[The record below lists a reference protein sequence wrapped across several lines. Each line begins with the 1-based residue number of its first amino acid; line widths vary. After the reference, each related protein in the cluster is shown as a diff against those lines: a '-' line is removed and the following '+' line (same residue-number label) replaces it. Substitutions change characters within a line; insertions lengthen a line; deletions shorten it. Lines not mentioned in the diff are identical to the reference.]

1 VYSSNTLIT
10 SLFPME
16 MKGKINSGLIAGVL
30 NGFCYVGSTL
40 STYGLG
46 AIADAFTDK
55 EAKYYG
61 WNEVF
66 WTIFAICIVVSAA
79 AVVYA
84 CIRRAMTVKNNAKEA
99 AQDNTEA

>member
-1 VYSSNTLIT
+1 
-10 SLFPME
+10 ME

-66 WTIFAICIVVSAA
+66 WTIFGICIVVSAA
-79 AVVYA
+79 AIVYT
-84 CIRRAMTVKNNAKEA
+84 CIKKAMDVKNNAKEA
-99 AQDNTEA
+99 ISEKIEENTEI